1 MSYHIT
7 ALNMT
12 MEEAAME
19 QFKKAGI
26 LPENIIDEQ
35 IDVSKDD
42 NYPSNSSGD
51 LDKRFAIVVKQM

>member
-1 MSYHIT
+1 MLCLDARLVIGFVKF
-7 ALNMT
+7 
-12 MEEAAME
+12 E
-19 QFKKAGI
+19 KAGI

-35 IDVSKDD
+35 IDVWKDD

>member
-1 MSYHIT
+1 
-7 ALNMT
+7 MT

-26 LPENIIDEQ
+26 LPENIIDGQ
-35 IDVSKDD
+35 INVLKDD

-51 LDKRFAIVVKQM
+51 LDKRFAIVVKQI